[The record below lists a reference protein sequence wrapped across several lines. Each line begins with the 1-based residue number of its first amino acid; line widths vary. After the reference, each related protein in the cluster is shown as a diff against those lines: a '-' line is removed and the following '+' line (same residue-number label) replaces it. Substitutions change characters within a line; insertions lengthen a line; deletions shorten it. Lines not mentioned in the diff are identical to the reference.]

1 MQAAPGRSAED
12 LDLISAEIFDLL
24 WGHELRGLPTAVDH
38 AYQMIWRQL
47 VGGGRRSGERVQ
59 DTELATQLGLSR
71 TPVRQALHR
80 LAQDGLVRF
89 DPRRGFSVREFTAR
103 DIQEI
108 FDVRCALEVL
118 ALRLAAPQLQ
128 RQELR
133 AELEELYTVRSR
145 LSENPVALYLQN
157 DLRLHN
163 MIIRASGNRSLIR
176 ILATLR
182 SQHGL
187 FQLRDTFYPGR
198 MEVSLDDHERIL
210 LALIEGRFEQGADL
224 LAEHITNARNGILAD
239 IYGVKEVVPLP
250 VESPDLSLSAGGRAS
265 ESGAPGNGPSAP

>member
-1 MQAAPGRSAED
+1 MQVTPGRSAED
-12 LDLISAEIFDLL
+12 LDLISAEMFDLL

-47 VGGGRRSGERVQ
+47 VGGGRPHGERVQ
-59 DTELATQLGLSR
+59 DTELAAQLGLSR

-118 ALRLAAPQLQ
+118 ALRLTAPQLQ

-133 AELEELYTVRSR
+133 VELEQLYAVRSR
-145 LSENPVALYLQN
+145 LSEHPVALYLQN

-250 VESPDLSLSAGGRAS
+250 VESPDLSLLAGGRAS
-265 ESGAPGNGPSAP
+265 ETGAPGNAP